1 MIIHRDNGD
10 IDEDRDGDDDDVY
23 QTFLDSSCFP
33 FGRRG
38 TSYRCQKGVISIYIL
53 WITLILS

>member
-10 IDEDRDGDDDDVY
+10 IDEDSDGDDDDVY